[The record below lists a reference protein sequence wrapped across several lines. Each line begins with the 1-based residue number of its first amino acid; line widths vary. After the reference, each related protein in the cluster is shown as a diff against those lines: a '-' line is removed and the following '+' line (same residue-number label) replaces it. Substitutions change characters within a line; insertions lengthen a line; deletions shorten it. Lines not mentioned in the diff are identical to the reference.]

1 MAGSQG
7 DSWVIFRRY
16 TDFCRLSD
24 KVRRY
29 RAPQQLHISKAAYTF
44 MVVKWRAVRSPERL
58 EGVDYIWQMLQHL
71 SISDYYFARP
81 VLTNNIFPHAVKGWF
96 SCMWMCM
103 WIGLRAATI
112 CCLICSVRSL
122 CSAHMLHPWIGEN
135 ITWIK
140 DNTGLFSSQPVYLMT
155 GIEPALPLQVY
166 VVGGVILWSYQTHP
180 HKVN

>member
-44 MVVKWRAVRSPERL
+44 ILVKWRAVRSPERL

-122 CSAHMLHPWIGEN
+122 CWAHMLHPWIGEN

-140 DNTGLFSSQPVYLMT
+140 DNTATVQLTASIFNDRDRTSTPPT
-155 GIEPALPLQVY
+155 GVCCR
-166 VVGGVILWSYQTHP
+166 WSDTVKLSNSP
-180 HKVN
+180 P